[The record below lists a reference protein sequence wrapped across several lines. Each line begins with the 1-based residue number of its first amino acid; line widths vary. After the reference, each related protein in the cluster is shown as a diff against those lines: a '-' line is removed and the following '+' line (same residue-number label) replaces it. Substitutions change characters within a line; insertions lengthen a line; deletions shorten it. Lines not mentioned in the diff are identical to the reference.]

1 MSDGYYRVLE
11 SDGGADEQYE
21 LGRQR
26 GGSKN
31 SPAAKLHEIDLLMKY
46 SCMQGLG
53 LFPGLF
59 SR

>member
-1 MSDGYYRVLE
+1 MHVSDGYYRVLE

-31 SPAAKLHEIDLLMKY
+31 SPAAKLHEIDLLMK
-46 SCMQGLG
+46 
-53 LFPGLF
+53 
-59 SR
+59 